1 MRTGRKVKNRI
12 PDNRGLSL
20 VELIIVITIMV
31 VMTGLISISVS
42 LIFSRDASYVA
53 GRIDDEL
60 SEARMYS
67 MSKAGTYTYI
77 LHIEDP
83 LGSYVELK
91 DDSSY
96 DKIVKLDKNVKI
108 TVSGPGGYSKGDGD
122 DVKIVFDK
130 AKGSVKSV
138 DGSSA
143 SGIYTITVVSEKF
156 NGKTKTVT
164 LIATTGRH
172 YTEK

>member
-1 MRTGRKVKNRI
+1 MRTGRREKNRI
-12 PDNRGLSL
+12 HDNRGISL

-53 GRIDDEL
+53 GKIDDEL

-67 MSKAGTYTYI
+67 MSKAGTCTFT

-83 LGSYVELK
+83 LGSYVEIS
-91 DDSSY
+91 DGASY
-96 DKIVKLDKNVKI
+96 DKTVKLDKNVKI
-108 TVSGPGGYSKGDGD
+108 TVSGTDGNTWGDGD
-122 DVKIVFDK
+122 DVEILFDK
-130 AKGSVKSV
+130 AKGSLMSIGGI
-138 DGSSA
+138 DA
-143 SGIYTITVVSEKF
+143 SGVYTITITSEKF
-156 NGKTKTVT
+156 YGKTKTVT

-172 YTEK
+172 YREK